1 MGPDPVGTSNAT
13 RKVAF
18 LTCHSWPWMRQTDDG
33 AGAHGGL
40 TISFASSLNDDWL
53 VAYDDISE
61 PVRTPLPASRRI
73 LFVTEPPGF
82 KSYKPAFANQ
92 FGVLVS
98 PYPIPGYRGRWI
110 ASQPAINWF
119 YGIDFSDGKPTS
131 RIDLRGLRHLPVPDD
146 KKRRISVVCS
156 TKARLPGHRARL
168 SLLESLKARFP
179 DSIDLFGRGFKPIGD
194 KADCIAPY
202 RYHLVLENSSC
213 PHFWTEKLADAYL
226 GYALPIFVGCSNVT
240 DYFPERSMVRVPDVA
255 DHETA
260 IRLVSEVL
268 DNDPW
273 QDRLPDII
281 AARTELIERQN
292 VFSVIERLTSELDG
306 GKAITAPDIIWPA
319 KQCGPVQ
326 SLVRAARAAGGRL
339 TALAGRS

>member
-1 MGPDPVGTSNAT
+1 MASDSIGTTSAT
-13 RKVAF
+13 RRVAF
-18 LTCHSWPWMRQTDDG
+18 LTRHSWPWLRQTDDG
-33 AGAHGGL
+33 AGRHGQLAIGL
-40 TISFASSLNDDWL
+40 AATPEDDWL
-53 VAYDDISE
+53 VVYDDIRDQ
-61 PVRTPLPASRRI
+61 VRTHLPASRRT
-73 LFVTEPPGF
+73 LFVTEPPGQ
-82 KSYKPAFANQ
+82 KPYRTAFANQ
-92 FGVLVS
+92 FGILVS
-98 PYPIPGYRGRWI
+98 PYPIKGYRGRWI

-119 YGIDFSDGKPTS
+119 YGIDFADGKPTS
-131 RIDLRGLRHLPVPDD
+131 RIDLAGLRSLPVPAD
-146 KKRRISVVCS
+146 KKKRISVVCS

-168 SLLESLKARFP
+168 SLLESLTARFP

-194 KADCIAPY
+194 KADCIAAY

-226 GYALPIFVGCSNVT
+226 GYALPIFVGCANVT
-240 DYFPERSMVRVPDVA
+240 DYFPERAMVRVPDVA

-268 DNDPW
+268 DKDPW
-273 QDRLPDII
+273 QERLPDII

-292 VFSVIERLTSELDG
+292 LFSVIERLTGELGTD
-306 GKAITAPDIIWPA
+306 KVTAAPDTIWPG

-326 SLVRAARAAGGRL
+326 SLVRAAMEAGGRL